1 MIGYHIRAARRAR
14 KLSQRQL
21 AERIGV
27 NRCTVGDWER
37 ERQQP
42 SHPLLRALCQALDV
56 SADWLLFGPE
66 TGLLIEKLECD
77 RVSWRD
83 LVDYERGPL
92 EPDEL
97 EAAANKLLRRHLR
110 ER

>member
-1 MIGYHIRAARRAR
+1 MIGYRIRAARRAR

-66 TGLLIEKLECD
+66 TGLLIEDIECD
-77 RVSWRD
+77 RSEWRAMVEHD
-83 LVDYERGPL
+83 RGPF

-97 EAAANKLLRRHLR
+97 APKVEALLARYLR
-110 ER
+110 